1 MNLRQYLNIIRTFSN
16 EFPHTSIWR
25 IGSAYSL
32 LLATPEPLNI
42 DFQNVSRKLTKKNIR
57 QNLMPVSLDNPFELL
72 SHFALGENK
81 VKEMVA
87 GSSEIITDESPSN
100 LFFAPGARL
109 SEQYQE
115 WPLKNLTAVEMYQE
129 SITLYLTNIS
139 NTEDQTAKIIDIM
152 KRYEMKRDY

>member
-1 MNLRQYLNIIRTFSN
+1 
-16 EFPHTSIWR
+16 
-25 IGSAYSL
+25 
-32 LLATPEPLNI
+32 
-42 DFQNVSRKLTKKNIR
+42 
-57 QNLMPVSLDNPFELL
+57 MPVSLDNPFELL